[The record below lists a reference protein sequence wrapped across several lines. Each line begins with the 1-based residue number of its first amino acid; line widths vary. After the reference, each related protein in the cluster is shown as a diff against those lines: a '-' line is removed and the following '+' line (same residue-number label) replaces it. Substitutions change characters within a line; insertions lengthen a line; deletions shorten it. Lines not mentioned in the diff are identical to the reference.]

1 MKDRGIAWERLAAM
15 LFCLLILGGLLLLG
29 VRYLFPVLLPFLI
42 AWLLS
47 LAIRP
52 LSVRVSARTGIPQRL
67 CATSLLVLLLAAL
80 LLLAGLLVGRLMREL
95 TQLLSQMLESGGAL
109 PWVGEQRTDPL
120 GHLLERLGIHPAGIA
135 QYAAFQKTFY
145 EMMDSLGERLLERLS
160 TALPAVARWLLS
172 SFPSVLLTVLIT
184 VIAGFSFCMNG
195 EAIAESLLRLLP
207 MDLRERIP
215 ALWRRA
221 GQIFKRYLR
230 IYLVLLGLTF
240 LELLLG
246 FLILRVRYA
255 LLLAALIALV
265 DLLPIL
271 GVGTVLLP
279 WAVVAFF
286 QKNFYL
292 GFGLCAL
299 YLVIVILRQIL
310 EPRLMGR
317 SLGLHPLLALFA
329 GYAGWRWLGFWGMAL
344 GPLAALLLKST
355 LLPLWLSVTRGGEN
369 Q

>member
-1 MKDRGIAWERLAAM
+1 MKEKGIAWERLASM
-15 LFCLLILGGLLLLG
+15 LFCLLIFGGLLLLG
-29 VRYLFPVLLPFLI
+29 ARYLLPVLLPFLI

-52 LSVRVSARTGIPQRL
+52 LAVRLSHRTGIPQRL
-67 CATSLLVLLLAAL
+67 CAASLLVLFLAAI
-80 LLLAGLLVGRLMREL
+80 LLLAGFLVGRLMREL
-95 TQLLSQMLESGGAL
+95 TQILSQMLENGGAL
-109 PWVGEQRTDPL
+109 PWMGEPMADPF
-120 GHLLERLGIHPAGIA
+120 GRLLERLGIDRAGIT
-135 QYAAFQKTFY
+135 QYEAFQEMFY
-145 EMMDSLGERLLERLS
+145 EMMDSLGEQLLERLS
-160 TALPAVARWLLS
+160 TALPAVAGWMLS
-172 SFPSVLLTVLIT
+172 SFPSVLLTVLIM

-195 EAIAESLLRLLP
+195 EAIAKSLLRLLP
-207 MDLRERIP
+207 VGLRERIP
-215 ALWRRA
+215 ALWERA
-221 GQIFKRYLR
+221 GRIFKRYLR
-230 IYLVLLGLTF
+230 IYLVLLDLTF

-246 FLILRVRYA
+246 LLILRVRYA

-265 DLLPIL
+265 DLLPVL

-286 QKNFYL
+286 QKDFYL

-299 YLVIVILRQIL
+299 YLVILILRQIL

-344 GPLAALLLKST
+344 GPLVALLLKST
-355 LLPLWLSVTRGGEN
+355 LLPLWLSITEPDKT